1 MDTLIWILVFFIG
14 MIASFIDSAFK
25 MGYGLATPALIL
37 IGFDP
42 IIVVSTLLFS
52 QLFAGFAKTIYFS
65 IFRHVPFAK
74 KEQETRL
81 NIYYI
86 ITGMAGMIVAI
97 ILVCILPEFF
107 TMFYIAIMIIM
118 VGGITLTRKK
128 LKFTARKLYLVSL
141 ISGFNQSIS
150 AAGYGPLA
158 TYQEF
163 MKDGDYKKTRAITS
177 ISEAILSGFGFLLY
191 FVLYDV
197 IFKDLELM
205 IILITTGMI
214 STPFGALTSD
224 ELDKR
229 KAKILIGVASII
241 VGILLLLRIFSII

>member
-1 MDTLIWILVFFIG
+1 METLIWILVFIIG
-14 MIASFIDSAFK
+14 MVSSFIDSAFK

-37 IGFDP
+37 LGFDP

-52 QLFAGFAKTIYFS
+52 QLFAGFSKTIYFS
-65 IFRHVPFAK
+65 IYRSEPYVK
-74 KEQETRL
+74 VEQETKL

-86 ITGMAGMIVAI
+86 ITGMLGMIFAI
-97 ILVCILPEFF
+97 ILVCLLAEQFILL
-107 TMFYIAIMIIM
+107 YVAIMIIV
-118 VGGITLTRKK
+118 VGIITLTKRK
-128 LKFTARKLYLVSL
+128 LKFTARKFYLISI

-158 TYQEF
+158 AYQEF

-191 FVLYDV
+191 FIL
-197 IFKDLELM
+197 FNGLFQEMDLL

-214 STPFGALTSD
+214 STPFGSLTSD
-224 ELDKR
+224 LLNKR
-229 KAKILIGVASII
+229 RGKIIIGIISILIGV
-241 VGILLLLRIFSII
+241 LLFLMIFSII